1 MDPDE
6 VAHYEELAHRW
17 WDTDGPLWPLHKLN
31 TFRVGYIREHLSHT
45 FVANP
50 AAEHPLKGQRLVD
63 IGAGGG
69 ILSESNVG
77 LGADVPAIAIT
88 LDESYPDD
96 QARGYK
102 LGDVRGAFILSKR
115 SKRQEVI
122 WEAGNRRPGSGV
134 SIGGLRMRM
143 LVAGRKALRTTDGS
157 RSQASCAIRQR
168 FHASSRSR
176 YWPMSC
182 PTPPLLARP
191 RRWAWSPGW
200 GDFITMPTSLGSP

>member
-69 ILSESNVG
+69 NPERV
-77 LGADVPAIAIT
+77 
-88 LDESYPDD
+88 
-96 QARGYK
+96 Q
-102 LGDVRGAFILSKR
+102 RGAR
-115 SKRQEVI
+115 R
-122 WEAGNRRPGSGV
+122 ARPGD
-134 SIGGLRMRM
+134 R
-143 LVAGRKALRTTDGS
+143 
-157 RSQASCAIRQR
+157 
-168 FHASSRSR
+168 HH
-176 YWPMSC
+176 
-182 PTPPLLARP
+182 P
-191 RRWAWSPGW
+191 RRGLP
-200 GDFITMPTSLGSP
+200 